1 MQGARSHIL
10 RLLHRRS
17 LWPAPGEDDSATD
30 SDRDS
35 VLPFLTAASIQGPRD
50 PFRRAVFRKAA
61 EFAGADVEALVETI
75 RSRVLRLLRSHGSL
89 TTEGE
94 MTLSGDPEEQGL
106 LPLFQAASIQG
117 RVAQGPDA
125 GARVGGCDRRTRRL
139 PLRIAGIRAVSRI
152 PEASPAPGP
161 APCACDTVLS
171 RNDAW
176 GGRDGTKQVRQSLAV
191 CPRAEERAERAR
203 PSSGRR
209 RRTPWS
215 EAGLYC
221 PRTLPFRCVCLFTP
235 KPSRGGACSLPT
247 LAIEATRFL
256 ILGIPADPA
265 CSATPEKGETLG

>member
-176 GGRDGTKQVRQSLAV
+176 GGRDGTRTGTAIPRSLSQGRGTR
-191 CPRAEERAERAR
+191 RASTTQFWPKAKNAMERGGAIL
-203 PSSGRR
+203 PSHAPLS
-209 RRTPWS
+209 
-215 EAGLYC
+215 
-221 PRTLPFRCVCLFTP
+221 VCLFVYT
-235 KPSRGGACSLPT
+235 KAFAGWSVL
-247 LAIEATRFL
+247 LAHTRH
-256 ILGIPADPA
+256 
-265 CSATPEKGETLG
+265 